1 MGHIDLAAPVAHIW
15 YTRRIPSFLGLML
28 NISRR
33 NLDRVLYFAQYI
45 VTYVDE
51 DARQKALKRL
61 EDEISLSE
69 RELGDKINAQIA
81 ELKKSRDKALKDL
94 DEERESIKENY
105 DEQIGNR
112 IDPVIKEGQR
122 LESEIQTRMGKKI
135 RKPIIFKALDKEMTI
150 VDSGIVVESSHLSE
164 VQTIVKEMIVD
175 LESDLK
181 EQRERELEHL
191 KIQREEIKAEAD
203 LKMEELRNEL
213 EDQAEETQTES
224 ARLRDELYE
233 LEPFTFLSEAR
244 YRELK
249 SRWG

>member
-1 MGHIDLAAPVAHIW
+1 MGHIELAAPVAHIW
-15 YTRRIPSFLGLML
+15 YTRRIPSFLGYML

-69 RELGDKINAQIA
+69 RELGQKVNAKIA
-81 ELKKSRDKALKDL
+81 EVKKNRDKTLKDL
-94 DEERESIKENY
+94 DTEKEAIQASY

-135 RKPIIFKALDKEMTI
+135 RKEIVFSALDNVITI
-150 VDSGIVVESSHLSE
+150 VEVGNEVNSKHLSQ
-164 VQTIVKEMIVD
+164 VQKIVKEMIED
-175 LESDLK
+175 LEADLK
-181 EQRERELEHL
+181 DERSRELEHITL
-191 KIQREEIKAEAD
+191 RKEEVKAEGEV
-203 LKMEELRNEL
+203 KTKNSGRNWKI
-213 EDQAEETQTES
+213 
-224 ARLRDELYE
+224 RLRKARTNL
-233 LEPFTFLSEAR
+233 PICAMNSTNSNRSLS
-244 YRELK
+244 
-249 SRWG
+249 

>member
-61 EDEISLSE
+61 DDEISLSE
-69 RELGDKINAQIA
+69 RELGDKINAQIV
-81 ELKKSRDKALKDL
+81 EEKKARDKALKDKEAEAVQL
-94 DEERESIKENY
+94 KERY
-105 DEQIGNR
+105 DEQIGKR

-135 RKPIIFKALDKEMTI
+135 RKAIVFNALDKEQLI
-150 VDSGIVVESSHLSE
+150 VEVGDEVTSSHLSE
-164 VQTIVKEMIVD
+164 VQTIVKEMIED
-175 LESDLK
+175 LEADLQ
-181 EQRERELEHL
+181 EQRDHELEHL
-191 KIQREEIKAEAD
+191 A
-203 LKMEELRNEL
+203 
-213 EDQAEETQTES
+213 
-224 ARLRDELYE
+224 
-233 LEPFTFLSEAR
+233 
-244 YRELK
+244 
-249 SRWG
+249 